1 METFH
6 GARVVRLPGNRKG
19 FHMTRALF
27 VSILFA
33 AIVFPGGCT
42 KQESDADLIRDG
54 INQHLTSLKTIN
66 LDAMNINITSTS
78 IQGNQ
83 AKVQVEFLPKAGA
96 PAGASMQVAYSMEK
110 QGAKWVVQ
118 NSQPMGGMI
127 QHPAPGEN
135 PHANATSSSSPN
147 SLPNFSDLVGS
158 PSGSSLPPGHP
169 PVNSQGTMP
178 SQAASPNPR

>member
-1 METFH
+1 METFLS
-6 GARVVRLPGNRKG
+6 ATVVWLLGYRKD
-19 FHMTRALF
+19 FHMMRALF
-27 VSILFA
+27 VPILFA
-33 AIVFPGGCT
+33 AIVFPGGCS
-42 KQESDADLIRDG
+42 KQESDADLIREG

-66 LDAMNINITSTS
+66 LAAMNMNITKTS
-78 IQGNQ
+78 IEGNQ
-83 AKVQVEFLPKAGA
+83 ANVQVEFLPKTGA

-135 PHANATSSSSPN
+135 PHATTTPPSSPN

-158 PSGSSLPPGHP
+158 PSGNSIPTGHP
-169 PVNSQGTMP
+169 PVSSQGNMP
-178 SQAASPNPR
+178 SQASPPYPR